1 MNAAERGVHENAS
14 REKIS
19 VYILAANRLLRET
32 LERILRRG
40 GFEVAGSTEE
50 PRIGFEEITKLQP
63 CILLINGGALQ
74 PDCATLVQEARKAAP
89 DSPVVLFGA
98 REDAKTFFDAIRA
111 GAMAYVPN
119 ESPASDIIAAVRC
132 AARGEAL
139 CSPRLCRELF
149 KYVATQPATATFTR
163 HGNCRLTRRERQLLP
178 LISEGLTN
186 KEIAARL
193 IISELTVK
201 NHVGR
206 ILRKTGTRDRLSAV
220 QAAEASE
227 LPAQ

>member
-1 MNAAERGVHENAS
+1 MNGAELGLHENLS
-14 REKIS
+14 HEKIS

-50 PRIGFEEITKLQP
+50 PRIGLEEIAKLQS
-63 CILLINGGALQ
+63 CVLLINGGALQ
-74 PDCATLVQEARKAAP
+74 PDCATLVQEARRAAP
-89 DSPVVLFGA
+89 GNPVVLFGA
-98 REDAKTFFDAIRA
+98 REDTKTFFDAIHA
-111 GAMAYVPN
+111 GVAGYVSG
-119 ESPASDIIAAVRC
+119 ESPASDIVAAVRC

-139 CSPRLCRELF
+139 CSPRLCHELF
-149 KYVATQPATATFTR
+149 KYVAAHSAGAKFGR
-163 HGNCRLTRRERQLLP
+163 NGNYRLTRRERQLLP

-220 QAAEASE
+220 QAVGGAG
-227 LPAQ
+227 LTL

>member
-1 MNAAERGVHENAS
+1 MSDSERAVCDS
-14 REKIS
+14 VLPEKIS

-32 LERILRRG
+32 LERILRRA
-40 GFEVAGSTEE
+40 GFEVGGSAEDTGLGLEE
-50 PRIGFEEITKLQP
+50 AAKNHPSVF
-63 CILLINGGALQ
+63 LINGGSQNDYAALI
-74 PDCATLVQEARKAAP
+74 LEARKAAP
-89 DSPVVLFGA
+89 HIPIVLFGA
-98 REDAKTFFDAIRA
+98 REEPETFFHSIRA
-111 GAMAYVPN
+111 GVIGYVSG
-119 ESPASDIIAAVRC
+119 ESPAADIIAAVRC
-132 AARGEAL
+132 ATRGEAL

-149 KYVATQPATATFTR
+149 KYVAAHPQASKFPR
-163 HGNCRLTRRERQLLP
+163 RGNYRLTRRERQLLP

-220 QAAEASE
+220 EASE
-227 LPAQ
+227 FCETR